1 MENNLDSI
9 PFNSGAVLIVDKPLN
24 CTSFDVVKKIR
35 YEILKHYRI
44 KKIKVGHAGT
54 LDPLA
59 SGVVVV
65 CTGKK
70 TKTISEYLNDS
81 KVYEG
86 TIRLG
91 STTPSYDLETEIDKK
106 FKLPILN
113 QTVLKQIEKEF
124 IGEQEQVPPIF
135 SAKRINGKRAY
146 EFARNNEHIELKPSL
161 ITIYSLELKIENS
174 ENLSFI
180 CHCSKGTYIRS
191 LANDIG
197 FKLNSGAHLTSLRR
211 IKSGKFTI
219 EMAKSVEDWIDII
232 KAS

>member
-24 CTSFDVVKKIR
+24 WTSFDVVKKIR

-70 TKTISEYLNDS
+70 TKTISEYLNNS

>member
-1 MENNLDSI
+1 MENNLDVI

-24 CTSFDVVKKIR
+24 WTSFDVVKKIR
-35 YEILKHYRI
+35 YEISKHYRI

-91 STTPSYDLETEIDKK
+91 GTTPSYDLETEIDKK

-161 ITIYSLELKIENS
+161 ITIYSLELKIEDS

-219 EMAKSVEDWIDII
+219 EMAKTVEDWIDII